1 MAKSELPSRNGNGK
15 RAGGK
20 VKRAA
25 HKCHDCA
32 NPAEPDRTYCT
43 DCLNRRR
50 ATPMTYFER
59 VERQMTAVAPDPIAE
74 RLPDPTP
81 LRDTLVTSLRS
92 VQPAAWDD
100 GPNSERLRCHRCG
113 NFSMTHQH
121 DYSCCG
127 AELARFC
134 LICVLR
140 SDLPGGNPVPTAM
153 ITKRALSAHARKHGA
168 PWASYGDACPCCG
181 RYHRSDL
188 TIIRGG
194 LCDHDHAAM
203 FEGLTVHQ
211 LIDRR
216 NDPADECRGLLAHW
230 PG

>member
-1 MAKSELPSRNGNGK
+1 
-15 RAGGK
+15 
-20 VKRAA
+20 
-25 HKCHDCA
+25 
-32 NPAEPDRTYCT
+32 
-43 DCLNRRR
+43 
-50 ATPMTYFER
+50 
-59 VERQMTAVAPDPIAE
+59 
-74 RLPDPTP
+74 
-81 LRDTLVTSLRS
+81 
-92 VQPAAWDD
+92 
-100 GPNSERLRCHRCG
+100 
-113 NFSMTHQH
+113 MTHQH

-140 SDLPGGNPVPTAM
+140 ADPTRRQTPFPTAM
-153 ITKRALSAHARKHGA
+153 ITQRALSAHAGKHGA

-181 RYHRSDL
+181 RYHRADL

-216 NDPADECRGLLAHW
+216 NDPADECRDCWRIGRGRMMGQSPDPFYQYADAAGSGAYPCHECQRVRPAVWTVVALDLFWCSDCLPVDLIGSRHLAEV
-230 PG
+230 